1 MDSNI
6 SELRYPSATGL
17 GNIYAKLWI
26 PEGTPVAILQIAHG
40 MAEHIERYAEFAE
53 WLNQHGILVAAN
65 DHAGH
70 GKSLSDEAH
79 KGYFGPHNGWSSVVE
94 DMKQLHDHVAVLYPG
109 VSYLM
114 LGHSMGSFLARTYAA
129 RFGDGIAAFVFSG
142 TAGKNPAVSAG
153 RLLAK
158 IERKRNGPIRPSK
171 LLNDMSF
178 GSYNKPF
185 APVRTDFDWLSRDT
199 QRVDRYVA
207 DPLCG
212 FVFTAEAMLDLF
224 DGLDE
229 VGSLDWAARVP
240 EVPILLISG
249 ERDPLGG
256 NGKGIRQVSDW
267 LKNTGHTVT
276 CKLYPDGRH
285 EMLNETNRTEVYAD
299 ILSFIKNT
307 IQ

>member
-17 GNIYAKLWI
+17 GSIYAKLWI
-26 PEGTPVAILQIAHG
+26 PEGTPAAILQIAHG
-40 MAEHIERYAEFAE
+40 MAEHFERYTEFAGF
-53 WLNQHGILVAAN
+53 LNQYGILVAAN

-79 KGYFGPHNGWSSVVE
+79 KGYFGPHNGWSAVVE
-94 DMKQLHDHVAVLYPG
+94 DMKQLHDHVAALYPG
-109 VSYLM
+109 VPYLLM
-114 LGHSMGSFLARTYAA
+114 GHSMGSFLARTYAA
-129 RFGDGIAAFVFSG
+129 RYGDGIAAFVFSG
-142 TAGKNPAVSAG
+142 TAGKNPAVAAG

-185 APVRTDFDWLSRDT
+185 APARTEFDWLSRDA
-199 QRVDRYVA
+199 QLVDRYVE

-229 VGSLDWAARVP
+229 IGSMDWAARVP
-240 EVPILLISG
+240 EVPVLLISG
-249 ERDPLGG
+249 ERDPVGG
-256 NGKGIRQVSDW
+256 NGKGVRQVSDW

-276 CKLYPDGRH
+276 CKLYPEGRH
-285 EMLNETNRTEVYAD
+285 EMLNETNRAEVYAD
-299 ILSFIKNT
+299 ILGFINNT
-307 IQ
+307 IR